1 VIIEDDD
8 DDDDD
13 DYPLVTHKPF
23 SCMNY
28 ANTAIKKLSTAIE
41 ENDQEIKY
49 EGT

>member
-1 VIIEDDD
+1 MIIEEDYV
-8 DDDDD
+8 DD

-28 ANTAIKKLSTAIE
+28 ATTAIKKLSTAIE